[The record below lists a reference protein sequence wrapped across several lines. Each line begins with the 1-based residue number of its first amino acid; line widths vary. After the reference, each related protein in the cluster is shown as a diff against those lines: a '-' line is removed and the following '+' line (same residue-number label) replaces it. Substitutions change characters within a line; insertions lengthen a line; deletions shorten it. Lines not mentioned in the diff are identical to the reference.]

1 MKKNR
6 VYLDTNIVIDI
17 IQETRK
23 HHDQA
28 LKMLQKLIISDYA
41 IAISEDILSTLYYIS
56 KNKSEVLNFFKYVI
70 FVDWEVVSFGQRVLK
85 ESVEFSLKNNL
96 DLEDTLQ
103 CLCAKDNGCQIL
115 MTTDKK
121 FVDCGIEILNY
132 DQFLKKIL

>member
-17 IQETRK
+17 IEGTRE
-23 HHDQA
+23 HHDQS
-28 LKMLQKLIISDYA
+28 LKMLQKLIISDYV
-41 IAISEDILSTLYYIS
+41 IVISEDMLSTLYYIS